1 MPELPEVETIRRTLT
16 PRLVGRTIKS
26 VEVRTPKFI
35 VGASPE
41 EFRGAVEGARIDSL
55 GRRGKFL
62 IINLEYPAGRGE
74 GHSRSAT
81 AAGRHGDAFRVAEG
95 PADSAAP
102 GVHPRGD
109 TAPSPGVHPCG
120 RRPTDARDPV
130 HGSTGGAQADGE
142 PAPTG
147 LPGDIVVHLKMAG
160 QLVWCRP
167 GEDLGPTRTK
177 HTHVVFHLDDGHE
190 LRYIDLRHF
199 GRVYFPPGNAADP
212 VLSRTL
218 RTIQTLGPEPR
229 EGGLEW
235 ESFRRKLARRHAR
248 IKPLLLDQ
256 AFVAGLGNIY
266 ADECLFRAKV
276 HPLRRASTLTDAEAA
291 AIYEAMRE
299 VIGEAIDRH
308 GTSVRDYVDG
318 EGRRGMFAEELQAY
332 GRTGQPCPR
341 CGEPIERLMIGG
353 RSSHFCPKCQPR
365 T

>member
-16 PRLVGRTIKS
+16 PRLVGRTIKR

-62 IINLEYPAGRGE
+62 IINLEYPA
-74 GHSRSAT
+74 
-81 AAGRHGDAFRVAEG
+81 
-95 PADSAAP
+95 DSAGP
-102 GVHPRGD
+102 GVHPRG
-109 TAPSPGVHPCG
+109 
-120 RRPTDARDPV
+120 
-130 HGSTGGAQADGE
+130 GA
-142 PAPTG
+142 PAPTS

-167 GEDLGPTRTK
+167 DEDLGPTRTK

-190 LRYIDLRHF
+190 LRYLDLRHF

-212 VLSRTL
+212 VLSRAL

-235 ESFRRKLARRHAR
+235 ESFRGKLARRQAR

-266 ADECLFRAKV
+266 ADESLFRAKV

-291 AIYEAMRE
+291 AVYEAMRE

-318 EGRRGMFAEELQAY
+318 EGRRGMFAEELRAY

>member
-55 GRRGKFL
+55 DRRGKFL

-74 GHSRSAT
+74 GHSRRS
-81 AAGRHGDAFRVAEG
+81 
-95 PADSAAP
+95 
-102 GVHPRGD
+102 
-109 TAPSPGVHPCG
+109 
-120 RRPTDARDPV
+120 TDAPR
-130 HGSTGGAQADGE
+130 
-142 PAPTG
+142 

-190 LRYIDLRHF
+190 LRYLDLRHF

-212 VLSRTL
+212 VLSRML

-266 ADECLFRAKV
+266 ADECLFRARV

-291 AIYEAMRE
+291 ALYQAMRE

-341 CGEPIERLMIGG
+341 CGEAIERLMIGG
-353 RSSHFCPKCQPR
+353 RSSHLCPKCQPR

>member
-16 PRLVGRTIKS
+16 PRLVGRTIKR

-62 IINLEYPAGRGE
+62 IINLEYPA
-74 GHSRSAT
+74 
-81 AAGRHGDAFRVAEG
+81 
-95 PADSAAP
+95 DSAGP

-109 TAPSPGVHPCG
+109 APPSPGVHPRGAPPSPGVHPCGAPPSPGVHPCG
-120 RRPTDARDPV
+120 RRSTDGPDPV
-130 HGSTGGAQADGE
+130 HGSTAGVRAGHE
-142 PAPTG
+142 PDPTG

-160 QLVWCRP
+160 QLVWCCP

-190 LRYIDLRHF
+190 LRYLDLRHF

-212 VLSRTL
+212 VLSRAL

-235 ESFRRKLARRHAR
+235 GSFRGKLARRQAR

-266 ADECLFRAKV
+266 ADESLFRAKV

-291 AIYEAMRE
+291 AVYEAMRE

-318 EGRRGMFAEELQAY
+318 EGRRGMFAEELRAY